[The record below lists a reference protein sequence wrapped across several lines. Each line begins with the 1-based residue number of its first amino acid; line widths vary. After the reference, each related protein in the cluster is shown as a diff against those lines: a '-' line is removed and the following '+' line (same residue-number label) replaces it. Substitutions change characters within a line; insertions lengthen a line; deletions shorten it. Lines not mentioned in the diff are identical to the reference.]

1 MRHMGLMP
9 IFPRKNTSQ
18 PNPMHR
24 KFPYLLRDVEIN
36 RVNQVW
42 SMDITYI
49 RLGHGFAY
57 LTAIVDWHNRYVV
70 AWRMS
75 NTLTADFCVDCLKD
89 ALEYGKPEIFNTDQG
104 SQFTSEAFLKVLED
118 NKIAISM
125 DGRGRA
131 LDNIFVE
138 RLWRTVKYENI
149 YIKSY
154 ETIPEANTG
163 LREFFDDYNMSRR
176 HSSLGFKTPW
186 SVFSGLDLA
195 SPMLAVPREN

>member
-1 MRHMGLMP
+1 
-9 IFPRKNTSQ
+9 
-18 PNPMHR
+18 
-24 KFPYLLRDVEIN
+24 
-36 RVNQVW
+36 
-42 SMDITYI
+42 MDITYI